1 MKTPTIPALFYP
13 TSSDWNSV
21 YSQKGESMM
30 RNVKKET
37 KLEVARKLI
46 SKGNKN
52 LGSWVEAND
61 FISWNTSTTKKLEKQ
76 N

>member
-13 TSSDWNSV
+13 TSSDWNLV
-21 YSQKGESMM
+21 YYQRVESMM
-30 RNVKKET
+30 QNVKND
-37 KLEVARKLI
+37 LENARKVI

-61 FISWNTSTTKKLEKQ
+61 FISWNTSTTKKLKKE